1 MMTGIDFRAEAEAMR
16 PALIARRRDLH
27 QQPELA
33 FEEVRTA
40 SVIAEVLTALG
51 LEVQTGVGKTGVVGV
66 LEGDQDGPTVLYRAD
81 MDALPIQEE
90 NDADY
95 RSQTPGI
102 MHACG
107 HDGHVTIG
115 LGVAQLLAQHRERI
129 AGRVKFVFQP
139 AEEIGAGALAMVR
152 DGVLEQL
159 RPDVVVGMHLWNPLP
174 IGRIGVAEGA
184 IMSGASIF
192 QLLVKGKGGHGAIPF
207 ETIDPVVCAGQLI
220 GALHSLVG
228 RRLNTLDGAAVLSVT
243 SVQTSS
249 QAYNVI
255 PEQVEI
261 RGTFRTFDAASSQ
274 ALGKH
279 IEAVSDAMGRA
290 HQCEVVTRITHQT
303 KPVNNNPE
311 VVARL
316 RRTFADLMG
325 EAALDSNARTMASE
339 DMAFLMDDIPG
350 MFVLLGSSNSARGLD
365 YGHHH
370 PRFDFDEDVLPLG
383 VAVMAAAVAEYVIAD
398 AH

>member
-1 MMTGIDFRAEAEAMR
+1 MTGIDFRAEAEAMR